1 MGTGNGPSGT
11 ADAHYKIVITICDE
25 SAMYSQNIMITI
37 FCMTN
42 ITQQRRERHWAKN
55 TEPEIRE

>member
-11 ADAHYKIVITICDE
+11 ADAHNKIVITICDE

-37 FCMTN
+37 FLCMTN
-42 ITQQRRERHWAKN
+42 ITQQRREALGQKYR
-55 TEPEIRE
+55 T